1 MTCSVIKSISLAPT
15 IASFIITFCTKPIDK
30 HRTFCFARWCTFC
43 RIQKTTGMNFRSFTV
58 FLNCNKSPICKVKRN
73 FLILMLKKIIC
84 LIGPVLEYQIAYLPR
99 KIHVSQ
105 SSFSSAVVVTS
116 NSAIHIGSP
125 MWWKLA
131 AFAFG
136 CSFITSSTHSSRF
149 RTSDIFIL
157 ENLWPLPLPGLNSQS
172 ILFAED
178 NRWKQWT
185 LEGSNST

>member
-1 MTCSVIKSISLAPT
+1 MPK
-15 IASFIITFCTKPIDK
+15 DK
-30 HRTFCFARWCTFC
+30 HRTFGFARWCTFC
-43 RIQKTTGMNFRSFTV
+43 RVQKTTGINFRSFTV
-58 FLNCNKSPICKVKRN
+58 FLICNKSPICKVIIN
-73 FLILMLKKIIC
+73 FLILMLKKFINCMIDH
-84 LIGPVLEYQIAYLPR
+84 VLEYSIVYLPR
-99 KIHVSQ
+99 KIQVSQ
-105 SSFSSAVVVTS
+105 SSFSSAVIVTS
-116 NSAIHIGSP
+116 NSAMHIGSP

-185 LEGSNST
+185 LEGSNSTSKVK